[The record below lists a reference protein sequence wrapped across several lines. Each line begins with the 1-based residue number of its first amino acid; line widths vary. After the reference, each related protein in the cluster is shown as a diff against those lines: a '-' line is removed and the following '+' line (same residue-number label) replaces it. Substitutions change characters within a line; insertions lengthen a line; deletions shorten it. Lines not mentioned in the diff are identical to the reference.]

1 MQRSPL
7 QVAFE
12 EGLSLSLFQTYKVS
26 LDRLEDNLF
35 TLSRMNI
42 SLFELENIPYWRY
55 ETIIEK
61 TNQWFE
67 SLKEAKEKKLNN
79 GQQVTTILDL
89 HRNNT

>member
-1 MQRSPL
+1 
-7 QVAFE
+7 
-12 EGLSLSLFQTYKVS
+12 
-26 LDRLEDNLF
+26 
-35 TLSRMNI
+35 MNI